1 MQGFCFSS
9 YNDFKRKIYIIRKIH
24 KYLKRMKN
32 DFEFC
37 QLFFSEGIS
46 EHKDPNI

>member
-1 MQGFCFSS
+1 
-9 YNDFKRKIYIIRKIH
+9 
-24 KYLKRMKN
+24 MKN